1 MTNHIDSLA
10 RYHLLGRSGLR
21 VSPLALG
28 TMTFGTEWG
37 WGNTAETAESL
48 LARYLDA
55 GGNFI
60 DTADGYTAGS
70 SERIIGK
77 FFAKN
82 GGRDRAVI
90 ATKFSINA
98 CAGDPN
104 AGGNGRKN
112 IRRAI
117 EASLRRLETD
127 YVDLYWV
134 HLWDG
139 LTPVEEV
146 MQTLTDLVR
155 DGTVRYIG
163 LSDVPAWYF
172 ARAQTLAERHGW
184 EPIAAL
190 QLEYSLAERN
200 IEREHVPAALELGAA
215 ITPFSPLAGG
225 LLTGKYRRE
234 AAGPQGDGRA
244 QALLYSGNPV
254 ANKFLQDRPWAMLD
268 ELVAVAKLVERSPT
282 QVALNWVATRPGV
295 ASTIIGASRLE
306 QLEENLHALDFTLP
320 EELSAR
326 LELES
331 RPELVHPYVFF
342 QDPFFTRGLLA
353 GDTSVC
359 REPRWFRGSRAVDS
373 AR

>member
-1 MTNHIDSLA
+1 MTQIIDSLA
-10 RYHLLGRSGLR
+10 QYHLLGRSGLR

-28 TMTFGTEWG
+28 TMTFGTTWG
-37 WGNTAETAESL
+37 WGNTAETAWKI

-60 DTADGYTAGS
+60 DTADGYTAGA
-70 SERIIGK
+70 SETIIGD
-77 FFAKN
+77 FFAKS
-82 GGRDRAVI
+82 GGRERAVI
-90 ATKFSINA
+90 ATKFSMNGSV
-98 CAGDPN
+98 GDPN

-117 EASLRRLETD
+117 EGSLARLRTD
-127 YVDLYWV
+127 YVDLYWL

-155 DGTVRYIG
+155 EGKVRYIG

-172 ARAQTLAERHGW
+172 ARAQTLAERQGL
-184 EPIAAL
+184 EPVAAL

-200 IEREHVPAALELGAA
+200 IEREHVPAAQELGSA
-215 ITPFSPLAGG
+215 IVPWSPLAGG

-234 AAGPQGDGRA
+234 GTQPSGEGRA
-244 QALLYSGNPV
+244 HALLASGNPV
-254 ANKFLQDRPWAMLD
+254 ADKFLQDRPWAIL
-268 ELVAVAKLVERSPT
+268 EQLVAAAKAVERSPA

-295 ASTIIGASRLE
+295 ASTVIGASKLE
-306 QLEENLHALDFTLP
+306 QLEENLHALDFQLP
-320 EELSAR
+320 AELSAQ

-342 QDPFFTRGLLA
+342 ENPFFTRGMLA
-353 GDTSVC
+353 GNTTLR
-359 REPRWFRGSRAVDS
+359 REPSWFRTGSTR
-373 AR
+373 